1 MNLLTEWI
9 PEHLLYA
16 IGWTLVHSLWQ
27 LLAIGILLWIGLK
40 IATNKSAAFK
50 YNLGLLALGSS
61 LLITVATFAYE
72 LISFA
77 PAPDMEVWLTNL
89 VFVESIDA
97 ASGFAAEDFLLKT
110 INWINQQLP
119 ILVNFWFFGA
129 LLFLFRLFNSLT
141 ELRMLR
147 KAESVPFDF
156 QVEKTFY
163 RLVGK
168 LGLSSNI
175 SLRVTESG
183 ISPIT
188 FGYLKPIVL
197 IPAALV
203 FHLSPAQLEAIIA
216 HELAHVKR
224 NDYLINLIQSG
235 LEVLFFYHP
244 SYWWMAQT
252 IKELREN
259 AADDLAVQAG
269 ISPRELAFSLAEVLN
284 FAQQNPP
291 ELALP
296 ASKKRNPT
304 LQRIKRIL
312 GQPAQNYPQNP
323 IISIPMLLTLLF
335 SACLIASAQQ
345 DSPTAFEAIEP
356 NVYLENPEILGLEP
370 NYNFPSQLD
379 TVKKVSEVQ
388 KTESTSDDPMVWTT
402 DSGERIIIKSNG
414 SNSYT
419 YKISGDTVITN
430 GDTLIVKGNKNFYFK
445 NGETIDWATMPKIE
459 FDFPEAPITPTFP
472 EAPISF
478 FEMSEMPPMPEMAPM
493 AEMPPMPEM
502 EGFEFFNT
510 GSGATVYRTGKNG
523 VFISRDTTEMTKVEK
538 EKWAQEMEKHA
549 NEWAKRSEEMMKE
562 WEPQMKAWEEKM
574 EAWQKANEPKMKEF
588 EEKMKAWQKSNEPK
602 MKEFE
607 EKMKAWEKAQEPKMK
622 EFEKQMEEWQEKFQP
637 KMEEFQRKMEIWQ
650 EENAD
655 KFEEFQRKLGEQFKK
670 KDNSKN

>member
-1 MNLLTEWI
+1 
-9 PEHLLYA
+9 
-16 IGWTLVHSLWQ
+16 
-27 LLAIGILLWIGLK
+27 
-40 IATNKSAAFK
+40 
-50 YNLGLLALGSS
+50 
-61 LLITVATFAYE
+61 
-72 LISFA
+72 
-77 PAPDMEVWLTNL
+77 
-89 VFVESIDA
+89 
-97 ASGFAAEDFLLKT
+97 
-110 INWINQQLP
+110 
-119 ILVNFWFFGA
+119 
-129 LLFLFRLFNSLT
+129 
-141 ELRMLR
+141 
-147 KAESVPFDF
+147 
-156 QVEKTFY
+156 
-163 RLVGK
+163 
-168 LGLSSNI
+168 
-175 SLRVTESG
+175 
-183 ISPIT
+183 
-188 FGYLKPIVL
+188 
-197 IPAALV
+197 
-203 FHLSPAQLEAIIA
+203 
-216 HELAHVKR
+216 
-224 NDYLINLIQSG
+224 
-235 LEVLFFYHP
+235 
-244 SYWWMAQT
+244 
-252 IKELREN
+252 
-259 AADDLAVQAG
+259 
-269 ISPRELAFSLAEVLN
+269 
-284 FAQQNPP
+284 
-291 ELALP
+291 
-296 ASKKRNPT
+296 
-304 LQRIKRIL
+304 L

-335 SACLIASAQQ
+335 SAGLIASAQQ

-445 NGETIDWATMPKIE
+445 NGEAIDWATMPKME
-459 FDFPEAPITPTFP
+459 FDFPEAPIAPTFP

-523 VFISRDTTEMTKVEK
+523 VFISRDTTEMTKAEK
-538 EKWAQEMEKHA
+538 EKWAQEMEKQA
-549 NEWAKRSEEMMKE
+549 NEWAKRSEEMVKE

-574 EAWQKANEPKMKEF
+574 EAWQKSNEPKMKEF

-650 EENAD
+650 EENAV
-655 KFEEFQRKLGEQFKK
+655 KMEEFQRKLEEQLKK